1 MLGWAPPPGTGR
13 ASQRACRPAK
23 SRSRRGST
31 GGTAASHRLRNF
43 SYGWPVSNASRVT
56 WYGTDRTV
64 IIWLPWSPWRGA
76 SRTTAVSPW
85 QPGSSPRVLT
95 SGGQRSMLSVR
106 RPTEN
111 YWSDPS
117 KRLGGFMVEQDTR
130 LRILAAAKGVL
141 LDVGY
146 ANLSTRGIAEAAGVP
161 LSQIHYHFGTKQNLM
176 LAVLDMENQMRLA
189 RQAAMY
195 EADKPLWEQW
205 LQACD
210 FFDDDLESGYVRV
223 LMEMTAAGW
232 SNPEI
237 AAAVSTQV
245 QGWFDLLAEVAQRA
259 AKRFGLLSPF
269 TPAELAALAGLPF
282 LGAEAVILLGLD
294 DSKIAGRP
302 ALRKIGEL
310 LRVLEEPPEPR
321 RPR

>member
-1 MLGWAPPPGTGR
+1 M
-13 ASQRACRPAK
+13 
-23 SRSRRGST
+23 
-31 GGTAASHRLRNF
+31 
-43 SYGWPVSNASRVT
+43 V
-56 WYGTDRTV
+56 
-64 IIWLPWSPWRGA
+64 
-76 SRTTAVSPW
+76 
-85 QPGSSPRVLT
+85 
-95 SGGQRSMLSVR
+95 
-106 RPTEN
+106 
-111 YWSDPS
+111 
-117 KRLGGFMVEQDTR
+117 VEQDTR
-130 LRILAAAKGVL
+130 LRILGAAKDVL
-141 LDVGY
+141 LDAGY
-146 ANLSTRGIAEAAGVP
+146 AHLSTRGIAEAAGVP
-161 LSQIHYHFGTKQNLM
+161 LSQIHYHFGSKQNLM

-232 SNPEI
+232 SDQEI
-237 AAAVSTQV
+237 AEAVSAQV
-245 QGWFDLLAEVAQRA
+245 KGWFDLLAEVAQRA
-259 AKRFGLLSPF
+259 AKRLGPLSPF
-269 TPAELAALAGLPF
+269 TAEELAALAGLPF

-310 LRVLEEPPEPR
+310 LRRLEEAPEPE

>member
-1 MLGWAPPPGTGR
+1 M
-13 ASQRACRPAK
+13 
-23 SRSRRGST
+23 
-31 GGTAASHRLRNF
+31 
-43 SYGWPVSNASRVT
+43 V
-56 WYGTDRTV
+56 
-64 IIWLPWSPWRGA
+64 
-76 SRTTAVSPW
+76 
-85 QPGSSPRVLT
+85 
-95 SGGQRSMLSVR
+95 
-106 RPTEN
+106 
-111 YWSDPS
+111 
-117 KRLGGFMVEQDTR
+117 VEQDTR

-141 LDVGY
+141 LEAGY
-146 ANLSTRGIAEAAGVP
+146 AHLSTRGIAEAAGVP
-161 LSQIHYHFGTKQNLM
+161 LSQIHYHFGSKQNLM
-176 LAVLDMENQMRLA
+176 LAVLDMENRMRLA

-232 SNPEI
+232 SDQEI
-237 AAAVSTQV
+237 AKAVSAQV

-259 AKRFGLLSPF
+259 AKRLGPLSPF
-269 TPAELAALAGLPF
+269 TAEELAALAGLPF

-310 LRVLEEPPEPR
+310 LRMIEEPPERGGSDEGPVPR
-321 RPR
+321 L

>member
-1 MLGWAPPPGTGR
+1 M
-13 ASQRACRPAK
+13 
-23 SRSRRGST
+23 
-31 GGTAASHRLRNF
+31 
-43 SYGWPVSNASRVT
+43 
-56 WYGTDRTV
+56 
-64 IIWLPWSPWRGA
+64 
-76 SRTTAVSPW
+76 
-85 QPGSSPRVLT
+85 
-95 SGGQRSMLSVR
+95 
-106 RPTEN
+106 
-111 YWSDPS
+111 
-117 KRLGGFMVEQDTR
+117 
-130 LRILAAAKGVL
+130 RILAAAKSAL
-141 LDVGY
+141 LDAGY
-146 ANLSTRGIAEAAGVP
+146 ANLATRGIAEAAGVP
-161 LSQIHYHFGTKQNLM
+161 LSQIHYHFGSKQNLM
-176 LAVLDMENQMRLA
+176 LAVLDMENRMRLA

-232 SNPEI
+232 SDQEI
-237 AAAVSTQV
+237 AKAVSAQV

-259 AKRFGLLSPF
+259 AKRLGPLSPF
-269 TPAELAALAGLPF
+269 TAEELAALAGLPF

-310 LRVLEEPPEPR
+310 LRRLEEAPEPG

>member
-1 MLGWAPPPGTGR
+1 M
-13 ASQRACRPAK
+13 
-23 SRSRRGST
+23 
-31 GGTAASHRLRNF
+31 
-43 SYGWPVSNASRVT
+43 V
-56 WYGTDRTV
+56 
-64 IIWLPWSPWRGA
+64 
-76 SRTTAVSPW
+76 
-85 QPGSSPRVLT
+85 
-95 SGGQRSMLSVR
+95 
-106 RPTEN
+106 
-111 YWSDPS
+111 
-117 KRLGGFMVEQDTR
+117 VEQGTR
-130 LRILAAAKGVL
+130 ARILAAAKGVL

-146 ANLSTRGIAEAAGVP
+146 AHLSTRGIAEAAGVP
-161 LSQIHYHFGTKQNLM
+161 LSQIHYHFGSKQNLM
-176 LAVLDMENQMRLA
+176 LALLDLENRMRLD

-237 AAAVSTQV
+237 AEVVSAQV

-259 AKRFGLLSPF
+259 AKRFGSLSPF
-269 TPAELAALAGLPF
+269 TAEELAALAGLPF
-282 LGAEAVILLGLD
+282 LGAETVVLLGLD

-310 LRVLEEPPEPR
+310 LRALDERPELG

>member
-1 MLGWAPPPGTGR
+1 
-13 ASQRACRPAK
+13 
-23 SRSRRGST
+23 
-31 GGTAASHRLRNF
+31 
-43 SYGWPVSNASRVT
+43 
-56 WYGTDRTV
+56 
-64 IIWLPWSPWRGA
+64 
-76 SRTTAVSPW
+76 
-85 QPGSSPRVLT
+85 
-95 SGGQRSMLSVR
+95 
-106 RPTEN
+106 
-111 YWSDPS
+111 
-117 KRLGGFMVEQDTR
+117 VEQDTR
-130 LRILAAAKGVL
+130 SRILAAAKGVL
-141 LDVGY
+141 LEAGY
-146 ANLSTRGIAEAAGVP
+146 AHLSTRGIAEAAGVP
-161 LSQIHYHFGTKQNLM
+161 LSQIHYHFGSKQNLM

-232 SNPEI
+232 SDQEI
-237 AAAVSTQV
+237 AEAVSAQV
-245 QGWFDLLAEVAQRA
+245 KGWFDLLAEVAQRA
-259 AKRFGLLSPF
+259 AKRLGPLSPF
-269 TPAELAALAGLPF
+269 TAEELAALAGLPF

-310 LRVLEEPPEPR
+310 LRRLEEAPEPE